1 MPRTDRHPPH
11 RPHPLRPPH
20 HPPHPRPDEPEAD
33 AGRDVTGHREAAA
46 EPGPRGGGRRP
57 GEWRAR
63 AGWTAAAGAVLAFG
77 LVAPGLV
84 PAGAASLLGGALYTA
99 LLYTLLSAAAPR
111 LGPWTAGAAALA
123 AGWAVEL
130 FQLTGLPADL
140 GRHSRLARL
149 VLGTT
154 FDPADLLG
162 YALGAAAATALHLL
176 ARRPARRGR

>member
-1 MPRTDRHPPH
+1 M
-11 RPHPLRPPH
+11 
-20 HPPHPRPDEPEAD
+20 
-33 AGRDVTGHREAAA
+33 TGHRKAAA
-46 EPGPRGGGRRP
+46 GPGPRGGGRRP

-63 AGWTAAAGAVLAFG
+63 AGWTAAAGAVLALG

-111 LGPWTAGAAALA
+111 LGPWTAGTAALA

-154 FDPADLLG
+154 FDPVDLLG
-162 YALGAAAATALHLL
+162 YALGAAAATALHGL

>member
-1 MPRTDRHPPH
+1 M
-11 RPHPLRPPH
+11 
-20 HPPHPRPDEPEAD
+20 
-33 AGRDVTGHREAAA
+33 TGHRKAAA
-46 EPGPRGGGRRP
+46 GPGPRGDGRRP

-63 AGWTAAAGAVLAFG
+63 AGWTAAAGAVLALG

-111 LGPWTAGAAALA
+111 LGPWTAGAAGLA

-154 FDPADLLG
+154 FDPVDLLG
-162 YALGAAAATALHLL
+162 YALGAAAATALHRL